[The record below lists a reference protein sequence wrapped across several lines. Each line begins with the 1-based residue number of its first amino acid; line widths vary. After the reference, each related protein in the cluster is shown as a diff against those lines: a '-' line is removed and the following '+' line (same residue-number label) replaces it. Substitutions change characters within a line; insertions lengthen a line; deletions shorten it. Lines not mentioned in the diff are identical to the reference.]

1 MARSIADAE
10 ARKEQT
16 RRDIIDA
23 AFVCFADKGYHG
35 TGIADIAAKL
45 GIGHGTFYRHF
56 KNKRD
61 IIDHV
66 VDQLIAQVLRAL
78 AVGQGVNPPGA
89 LPVTVDEYRAEAL
102 RVSDSLTRIFLAD
115 PRVPRMMLFEAT
127 SIDPELTAKVFEVHD
142 AVVATMAANFAYGVK
157 QGFLRADLDTANTA
171 RAVMGMMI
179 ANMLNGLRSGT
190 ATAMR
195 ELEAAVLA
203 LIFDGVVAR

>member
-1 MARSIADAE
+1 MQRSIPGAE
-10 ARKEQT
+10 TRKEQT
-16 RRDIIDA
+16 RREIIDA

-66 VDQLIAQVLRAL
+66 VDQLIAQVLTAL
-78 AVGQGVNPPGA
+78 AVGGDRA
-89 LPVTVDEYRAEAL
+89 LPRSVGEYRAEAV
-102 RVSDSLTRIFLAD
+102 RVSDALTRIFLAD

-127 SIDPELTAKVFEVHD
+127 SIDPELTAKVFQVHD
-142 AVVATMAANFAYGVK
+142 AIVATMAANFAYGVR
-157 QGFLRADLDTANTA
+157 QGFLRADLDTLNTA

-179 ANMLNGLRSGT
+179 ANMVNGLRAGGE
-190 ATAMR
+190 AAVR
-195 ELEAAVLA
+195 ALEAAVLA
-203 LIFDGVVAR
+203 LLFDGAAAR